1 MCISGNMIIQIIFVS
16 IFSLLIIENNIFNNK
31 YEYSGISQNGFK
43 LKNIVN
49 IYAENKEG
57 IMCLNFIL
65 EMFFTSTEGL

>member
-1 MCISGNMIIQIIFVS
+1 MIIQIIFVS
-16 IFSLLIIENNIFNNK
+16 IFSLLIIENKIFNNK

-43 LKNIVN
+43 LKNNVN

-57 IMCLNFIL
+57 IMCLIFIL